1 MNTETILWIAAPI
14 FGAIGIVAL
23 CNFCYKRCPSD
34 RVLVIYSMTSRSQ
47 SFRCIHGKPA
57 FVWPVI
63 QHNQFLDLTP
73 IPLKVNLEGVRDKN
87 SIDVDLFSTLT
98 VGISTTPGVV
108 ENAAERLLGVKLG
121 EVQELAANI
130 IYDRMR
136 AAISSMDILAMKDD
150 RDSLIEKIVGHVEPG
165 LTKVGLRLINVNISD
180 VQFRTT

>member
-1 MNTETILWIAAPI
+1 M
-14 FGAIGIVAL
+14 
-23 CNFCYKRCPSD
+23 
-34 RVLVIYSMTSRSQ
+34 
-47 SFRCIHGKPA
+47 
-57 FVWPVI
+57 
-63 QHNQFLDLTP
+63 
-73 IPLKVNLEGVRDKN
+73 
-87 SIDVDLFSTLT
+87 
-98 VGISTTPGVV
+98 V